1 MASTSEVATAPASS
15 GAASRPARTQAVA
28 RGWRVLRTGV
38 AFFTFGVGAI
48 VVAGI
53 VWPLRLRPGG
63 TSARRE
69 VAVQRVV
76 GAAFRLFAWWLTS
89 LGLIRV
95 SWIGADRLRD
105 RAPRLV
111 VANHPTLI
119 DVVLLLAQ
127 LPQADCIVKTAAR
140 RNPFMRSIVTTA
152 GYLANDDGDALVDAC
167 AERIARG
174 RSVVLFP
181 EGTRSPRGALRRF
194 QRGAAHIA
202 LKSGCPIVPVVITCR
217 SPHAG
222 SPRTSRHSTN
232 DSSVPMRG
240 IHESTRGVQGRDLQ
254 AITRPARR
262 GLRAAGRA
270 DRAHRAPDRRPGARQ
285 PRPRRLCG
293 PPRVAGGPGDR
304 RGRAEGDQ
312 DGAGHRRPGLPEAQ
326 HGTPLI
332 ACVCSSPS
340 WGSAIRCSSTRDCS
354 SSSPASSCWAS
365 ASSCS
370 RVLRRAGGP
379 GSGGT
384 SAA

>member
-1 MASTSEVATAPASS
+1 MAPTSEVATAPASS

-28 RGWRVLRTGV
+28 HGWRVLRTGV
-38 AFFTFGVGAI
+38 AFVTFGVGAI

-53 VWPLRLRPGG
+53 VWPLRLLPEE

-76 GAAFRLFAWWLTS
+76 RAAFRLFAWWMRR

-95 SWIGADRLRD
+95 AWIGAEGLRA

-140 RNPFMRSIVTTA
+140 RNPFMRGIVTAA
-152 GYLANDDGDALVDAC
+152 GYLGNDQGDVLVDAC

-181 EGTRSPRGALRRF
+181 EGTRSPRGGLRRF

-217 SPHAG
+217 PPILLKGQPWHDVADGRPQWVLRVGAPIDPARYLDAG
-222 SPRTSRHSTN
+222 STLPVAARRLTA
-232 DSSVPMRG
+232 
-240 IHESTRGVQGRDLQ
+240 DLQ
-254 AITRPARR
+254 ALYEQ
-262 GLRAAGRA
+262 GLGA
-270 DRAHRAPDRRPGARQ
+270 DEEH
-285 PRPRRLCG
+285 
-293 PPRVAGGPGDR
+293 
-304 RGRAEGDQ
+304 
-312 DGAGHRRPGLPEAQ
+312 
-326 HGTPLI
+326 
-332 ACVCSSPS
+332 S
-340 WGSAIRCSSTRDCS
+340 
-354 SSSPASSCWAS
+354 
-365 ASSCS
+365 
-370 RVLRRAGGP
+370 
-379 GSGGT
+379 
-384 SAA
+384 